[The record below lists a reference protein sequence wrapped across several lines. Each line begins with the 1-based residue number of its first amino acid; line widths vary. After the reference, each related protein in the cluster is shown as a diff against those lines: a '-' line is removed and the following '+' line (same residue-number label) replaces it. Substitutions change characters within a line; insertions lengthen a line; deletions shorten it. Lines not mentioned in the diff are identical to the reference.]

1 MLHKL
6 FYIVTGATGGIG
18 RCIAIEIARLGSD
31 RHITLVARNKE
42 KLKSIQQEIIDMTG
56 NPNIDYDVVDLGNK
70 QSILSFAQRYQESQ
84 KPLNVLVN
92 NAAVAVTSRQETDQ
106 GIELQWAVNVLG
118 YYWMSLA
125 MKDLLVQTSINSEV
139 NSRIVN
145 VASRYA
151 GKFDLNDVEWKTR
164 RYDNDGAYQ
173 QSKQCNRMMTLALK
187 EEWQNDPIV
196 LTVCHPGTALT
207 TLSQDLGFEFDTN
220 AFPAAQTPF
229 WLSVSEEG
237 GLKSNSGKFYI
248 DKRETSCS
256 FQQDKSM
263 CMRLL
268 DLIKEY

>member
-1 MLHKL
+1 
-6 FYIVTGATGGIG
+6 
-18 RCIAIEIARLGSD
+18 
-31 RHITLVARNKE
+31 
-42 KLKSIQQEIIDMTG
+42 
-56 NPNIDYDVVDLGNK
+56 
-70 QSILSFAQRYQESQ
+70 
-84 KPLNVLVN
+84 
-92 NAAVAVTSRQETDQ
+92 
-106 GIELQWAVNVLG
+106 
-118 YYWMSLA
+118 MSLA